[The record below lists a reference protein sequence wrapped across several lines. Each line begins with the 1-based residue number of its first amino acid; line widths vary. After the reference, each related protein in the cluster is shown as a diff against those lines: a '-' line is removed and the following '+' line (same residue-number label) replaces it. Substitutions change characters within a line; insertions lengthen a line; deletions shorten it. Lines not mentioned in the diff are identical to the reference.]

1 MHGIN
6 GYIYCNGP
14 TLQMEPG
21 EKRRIIIMGF
31 GSEVDMHSPVF
42 AGQSLNYQGAFAA
55 VAWRVG
61 TCLLHTYFDSNLI
74 PANHRHYR
82 SAGTSIY
89 SPGVMPATTF
99 VTEIEAGS
107 AGAWDYYCNI
117 LDHINAG
124 MKGRIVV
131 G

>member
-1 MHGIN
+1 MHAIN
-6 GYIYCNGP
+6 GYLYCNSP
-14 TLQMEPG
+14 TLQMKPG
-21 EKRRIIIMGF
+21 ETRRVIIMGF

-42 AGQSLNYQGAFAA
+42 VGQSVSHMGALDWQAE
-55 VAWRVG
+55 R
-61 TCLLHTYFDSNLI
+61 TSLLGCADDARLRLT
-74 PANHRHYR
+74 R
-82 SAGTSIY
+82 SLLRSTGSSIY

-99 VTEIEAGS
+99 VVDVQAGS

>member
-14 TLQMEPG
+14 TLQMDPG
-21 EKRRIIIMGF
+21 EKRRVLIMGF

-42 AGQSLNYQGAFAA
+42 AGQSISTQGALLAPSFRAVDAA
-55 VAWRVG
+55 DGLRA
-61 TCLLHTYFDSNLI
+61 LI
-74 PANHRHYR
+74 LTDRPYPFPP
-82 SAGTSIY
+82 GTSIY

-99 VTEIEAGS
+99 VTEVEAGS

-124 MKGRIVV
+124 MKGRLVV